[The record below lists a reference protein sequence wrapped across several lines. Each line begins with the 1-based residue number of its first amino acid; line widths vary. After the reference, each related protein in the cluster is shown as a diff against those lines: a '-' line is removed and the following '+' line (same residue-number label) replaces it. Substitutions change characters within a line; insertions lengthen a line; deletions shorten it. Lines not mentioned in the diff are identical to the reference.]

1 MPGWQA
7 QCRYRGLD
15 RDQPPVDTVRNPR
28 ALRRVFFAS
37 IRHCAFPFGPVRLKN
52 YSGDSDELSNHC
64 DRSRRLFPCRLN
76 QPRLGPD
83 RRAANAWIPGYL
95 DARGGFHVYPPA
107 LEENAEPDA
116 VTTFAGTIV
125 VNFTITVTSTIP
137 TTDKISCLVNATVFD
152 TASTNSILETAAVAA
167 TRSGSSATGKVSIP
181 YSWALSSATSDQVQ
195 LSYEISAPG
204 LLTASN
210 GLPLRTSTQ
219 NFAHIAVP
227 KTGTTTT
234 ETVVATI

>member
-1 MPGWQA
+1 MNSRTIATALAVCFLAALTSPVWAQTVARQTPG
-7 QCRYRGLD
+7 
-15 RDQPPVDTVRNPR
+15 
-28 ALRRVFFAS
+28 
-37 IRHCAFPFGPVRLKN
+37 
-52 YSGDSDELSNHC
+52 
-64 DRSRRLFPCRLN
+64 
-76 QPRLGPD
+76 
-83 RRAANAWIPGYL
+83 IPGYL

-167 TRSGSSATGKVSIP
+167 TRSGSSATCKVSIP

-204 LLTASN
+204 LLTATN
-210 GLPLRTSTQ
+210 GLPLRSSTQ